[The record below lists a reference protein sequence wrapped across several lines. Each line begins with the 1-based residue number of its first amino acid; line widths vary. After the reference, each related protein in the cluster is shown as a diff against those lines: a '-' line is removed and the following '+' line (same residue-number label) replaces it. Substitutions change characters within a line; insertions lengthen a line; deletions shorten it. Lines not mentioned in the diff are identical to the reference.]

1 MSFLDRFRRKKV
13 EDEATR
19 RSRLLRTGRIT
30 EGAVLD
36 IVCDDAGAATE
47 IFFTYSINGVDYE
60 ASQTLTPEQRGHQHT
75 YAPGAS
81 ITVRYDPHRPGN
93 SVVV

>member
-1 MSFLDRFRRKKV
+1 MSFLNRVRRKKV

-19 RSRLLRTGRIT
+19 RTRLLLSGRIT
-30 EGAVLD
+30 DGSVLD
-36 IVCDDAGAATE
+36 AICDASGAATE
-47 IFFTYSINGVDYE
+47 IFFTYNISGVNYE
-60 ASQTLTPEQRGHQHT
+60 ASQTLTPEQRNQPQA
-75 YAPGAS
+75 YVPGSS

>member
-1 MSFLDRFRRKKV
+1 MSFLDFFRRKKV
-13 EDEATR
+13 EDEAAR
-19 RSRLLRTGRIT
+19 RSRLLLTGRIA
-30 EGAVLD
+30 EGSVLD
-36 IVCDDAGAATE
+36 TTCDDSGAPTQ

-60 ASQTLTPEQRGHQHT
+60 ASQTLTQEQRDRQQT
-75 YAPGAS
+75 YAPGAN

>member
-1 MSFLDRFRRKKV
+1 MSFLDRLRRKKV

-19 RSRLLRTGRIT
+19 RSRLLLSGRIT
-30 EGAVLD
+30 DGSVLD
-36 IVCDDAGAATE
+36 AICDDSGTATE

-60 ASQTLTPEQRGHQHT
+60 ASQTLTPEQRNQPQA
-75 YAPGAS
+75 YVPGSS
-81 ITVRYDPHRPGN
+81 ITVRYDPYRPGN

>member
-19 RSRLLRTGRIT
+19 RSRLLLSGRIT
-30 EGAVLD
+30 EGSVLD
-36 IVCDDAGAATE
+36 TICDDSGAATE
-47 IFFTYSINGVDYE
+47 IFFTYSISGVDYE
-60 ASQTLTPEQRGHQHT
+60 ASQTLTPEQRQHQDT
-75 YAPGAS
+75 YAPGSS

>member
-13 EDEATR
+13 EDDATR
-19 RSRLLRTGRIT
+19 RERLLRTGRIT
-30 EGAVLD
+30 EGNIID
-36 IVCDDAGAATE
+36 ITCDDSGIILA
-47 IFFTYSINGVDYE
+47 ILFTYTIHGVSYR
-60 ASQTLTPEQRGHQHT
+60 ATQALTEEQRSHLKA
-75 YAPGAS
+75 YVPAAS